1 MEGKNEAIDLF
12 TGRTD
17 STNNYIPFSSN
28 ESGATV
34 EYLNETIGDVIGDIL
49 DQCSKETPP
58 DPILYVAEILERL
71 DFAPKDWMS
80 HTTLTIQRE
89 FHKSVSPDKNKDE
102 ERKSRRKKRSKKFKL
117 AAGVAGGSVKV
128 INETR
133 SKSNGAK
140 DGNEEKNNISVAKSK
155 SSKSEKGTGSS
166 ILHKVATSNSR
177 HGASG

>member
-1 MEGKNEAIDLF
+1 
-12 TGRTD
+12 
-17 STNNYIPFSSN
+17 
-28 ESGATV
+28 
-34 EYLNETIGDVIGDIL
+34 
-49 DQCSKETPP
+49 
-58 DPILYVAEILERL
+58 
-71 DFAPKDWMS
+71 MS
-80 HTTLTIQRE
+80 HITLTIHRE

-133 SKSNGAK
+133 SKSNSAK

-166 ILHKVATSNSR
+166 ILHKVAASNSR
-177 HGASG
+177 NKTSG